1 MTPNELVKL
10 VEGLTVLAGVC
21 AIFYAVFKNSTV
33 KATIQSQKDLIETLS
48 GQVSELRK
56 LHIENEKAISELKGQ
71 VSVYKELPLQELA
84 TSMQEVSITQKKILE
99 SLNKVRI
106 NRRTVQNQT
115 VENEKVMRK
124 A

>member
-10 VEGLTVLAGVC
+10 VEGLIVLAGTG

-33 KATIQSQKDLIETLS
+33 KAIIQSQKDLIETLS

-84 TSMQEVSITQKKILE
+84 TSMKDISRTQKKILE
-99 SLNKVRI
+99 SLNK
-106 NRRTVQNQT
+106 TS
-115 VENEKVMRK
+115 KVK